1 MTTAWSR
8 PAAQEPLRWEDA
20 NRRYL
25 EGWTEVLRLRLR
37 QRVLWLRRQWR
48 RDPLAEHR
56 AEVISDEQIDAL
68 ESGSDREAEARFHA
82 EDPEAARIGRTLQ
95 VRERDLAARARV
107 LADAGSP
114 PALEVLAGLFQLT
127 DFERCVIALCLAPEL
142 APAFER
148 LYAYVQDDLARG
160 FPTLHLALALFADES
175 GEGERAPRDS
185 FLPGSPLRRYLLI
198 EMEAATKG
206 LRLPERILGFLLG
219 KNLPDE
225 RFALIVPPLP
235 LAPCHREL
243 VGRLASWVRDREGWP
258 AINLTG
264 PAGSGKRSVAR
275 ALCQA
280 LGMQLYEIDARGMAA
295 GDAGLI
301 RRLER
306 EAVLLQTGF
315 YLEIPETGFA
325 GDLIERLGG
334 FLIVGSR
341 DPWPA
346 VSRALLAIPVPRPDA
361 ASQQAL
367 WHQAL
372 GPGSEALGEA
382 LGETIEG
389 VVQQFDFGPRT
400 VVRAAASAR
409 ARAELRGEGAV
420 TADDLWAACREQSG
434 MDMEALAQRLEPAYG
449 WDDIV
454 VPPEILRQL
463 REIAAQV
470 AHRPRVYESWGF
482 GARLPRGR
490 GISVLFSGP
499 SGTGKT
505 MAAEVFARELRLDL
519 YRIDLAGVVSKY
531 IGETE
536 RNLKKVFEAADQSG
550 AILFFDEADALFGK
564 RTDIKDSHDRYANI
578 EVNYLLQRMEDYRG
592 LAILA
597 TNRRTAL
604 DRAFLRRLR
613 FLVEFPSPDAAFRR
627 RIWQKVYPPATPVEA
642 LDWDALSRLEVP
654 GGNIRNIALNA
665 AFLAAEEGR
674 AVTMDH
680 LMRAARSEYAK
691 CDKSV
696 TQAEF
701 GAWYRPGAKR

>member
-1 MTTAWSR
+1 MTTAESR
-8 PAAQEPLRWEDA
+8 LAAAEPLRWEAA
-20 NRRYL
+20 NRQYL
-25 EGWTEVLRLRLR
+25 DGWTAILRLRLR
-37 QRVLWLRRQWR
+37 QRILWLRRQWQ
-48 RDPLAEHR
+48 RDPLAGHR

-68 ESGSDREAEARFHA
+68 EAGADRAAEVRFYA
-82 EDPEAARIGRTLQ
+82 DDPEAARIGRTLAA
-95 VRERDLAARARV
+95 RERDLAA
-107 LADAGSP
+107 LAQALSEAGSP
-114 PALEVLAGLFQLT
+114 PALEALAGLFKLGG
-127 DFERCVIALCLAPEL
+127 FERSVLALCLAPEL
-142 APAFER
+142 DPGFER
-148 LYAYVQDDLARG
+148 LYAYAQDDLARG
-160 FPTLHLALALFADES
+160 FPTVHLALALFGDD
-175 GEGERAPRDS
+175 RDRL
-185 FLPGSPLRRYLLI
+185 LPDAQLRRFLLV
-198 EMEAATKG
+198 EMETATRG
-206 LRLPERILGFLLG
+206 LRLPERVLGYLLG
-219 KNLPDE
+219 RNQIDE
-225 RFALIVPPLP
+225 RLALPVPALP
-235 LAPCHREL
+235 LAPCHREP
-243 VGRLASWVRDREGWP
+243 VQRLAAWIRDRQGWP
-258 AINLTG
+258 ALNLTG

-275 ALCQA
+275 ALCQV
-280 LGMQLYEIDARGMAA
+280 LGMQLHEIDAGSVAA
-295 GDAGLI
+295 GDADLI

-315 YLEIPETGFA
+315 YLEIPDGGFQ

-346 VSRALLAIPVPRPDA
+346 LSRTLLTVPVPKPDA

-372 GPGSEALGEA
+372 APLDEALGA
-382 LGETIEG
+382 TVAG
-389 VVQQFDFGPRT
+389 VVQQFDFGPRI
-400 VVRAAASAR
+400 VVRAAAAAR
-409 ARAELRGEGAV
+409 ARAQLRGEGTV

-434 MDMEALAQRLEPAYG
+434 VAMESLAQRLEPACG

-454 VPPEILRQL
+454 VPPDVLRQL

-470 AHRPRVYESWGF
+470 AHRPRVYEAWGF

-613 FLVEFPSPDAAFRR
+613 FLVEFPFPDAAFRR
-627 RIWQKVYPPATPVEA
+627 RIWQKVFPPATPVEA

-665 AFLAAEEGR
+665 AFLAAQEDR
-674 AVTMDH
+674 TVTMDH

-691 CDKSV
+691 CDKSA

-701 GAWYRPGAKR
+701 GAWYRPEAKR

>member
-8 PAAQEPLRWEDA
+8 PTPAGIEEPVTHGQ
-20 NRRYL
+20 YL
-25 EGWTEVLRLRLR
+25 EGWLEILRLRLR
-37 QRVLWLRRQWR
+37 QRILWLRRQWR
-48 RDPLAEHR
+48 RDPLAAHR

-68 ESGSDREAEARFHA
+68 EDREAEARFYA

-95 VRERDLAARARV
+95 VRERDLAARARA

-114 PALEVLAGLFQLT
+114 PALEALAKLFQLS
-127 DFERCVIALCLAPEL
+127 DFDRCVLALCLAPEL
-142 APAFER
+142 DASFER
-148 LYAYVQDDLARG
+148 LYAYVQDDLSRG
-160 FPTLHLALALFADES
+160 FPTVHLALSLFGDE
-175 GEGERAPRDS
+175 RDR
-185 FLPGSPLRRYLLI
+185 FLPGAPLRRFLLI
-198 EMEAATKG
+198 EMETATRG
-206 LRLPERILGFLLG
+206 LRLPERVLGYLLG
-219 KNLPDE
+219 RNQSEERLLP
-225 RFALIVPPLP
+225 VPALP

-243 VGRLASWVRDREGWP
+243 VQRLAGWVRDRQGWP
-258 AINLTG
+258 ALNLTG
-264 PAGSGKRSVAR
+264 PAGSGKRSVAY

-280 LGMQLYEIDARGMAA
+280 LGMRLHEIDARSTA
-295 GDAGLI
+295 GDPDLI

-315 YLEIPETGFA
+315 YLEIPENGFQS
-325 GDLIERLGG
+325 DLIERLGG

-346 VSRALLAIPVPRPDA
+346 VSRSLLAVPVPKPDA

-372 GPGSEALGEA
+372 GPVEGDLAG
-382 LGETIEG
+382 TVEG
-389 VVQQFDFGPRT
+389 VVQQFDFGPRA
-400 VVRAAASAR
+400 VVRAASAAR
-409 ARAELRGEGAV
+409 ARAQLRGEGTVA
-420 TADDLWAACREQSG
+420 ADDLWAACREQSG
-434 MDMEALAQRLEPAYG
+434 VEMEALAQRLEPAYG

-454 VPPEILRQL
+454 VPPEVLRQL

-470 AHRPRVYESWGF
+470 AHRPRVYEAWGF

-613 FLVEFPSPDAAFRR
+613 FLVEFPFPDAAFRR
-627 RIWQKVYPPATPVEA
+627 RIWQKVFPPATPVEA
-642 LDWDALSRLEVP
+642 LDWDALSRLEIP

-665 AFLAAEEGR
+665 AFLAAQEDR
-674 AVTMDH
+674 SVTMDH

-691 CDKSV
+691 CDKSA

-701 GAWYRPGAKR
+701 GAWYPRGGPEARR